1 MVIRRHGFSERFIA
15 TIQENVELDAEQVI
29 AASGLLRFLH
39 SEMKAASRGA
49 KARKNLANHSAIYAT
64 VEDYRN
70 KCPNPD
76 EQIEQLTYGVDIE
89 FAQYSDLL
97 NRARTLHGCSK
108 IQNHGFNNRLR
119 DKFVNNDFGLEGPIL
134 RNPPNYSFNQDLLII
149 EVGDAILNISAAVI
163 AVIDE
168 YLDALREK
176 FLEFIQE
183 IERVVNDNDHEAA
196 IGIIEENLADNSDA
210 RQFEITSFSVMHSFY
225 SLNSTYIGENP
236 ESLKEVAWNLCKTGR
251 TNANDGGIDFV
262 LQPFGKF
269 FQVTEDTNVR
279 KWFLDI
285 EKVSR
290 YPLNFVVKD
299 SRSSEDV
306 LQAIREDAIQT
317 GDYSEDYVEQMVESI
332 QEIITVPN
340 LIEMFNHCTQNGLLG
355 DIMDQILIQSRVEF
369 NIED

>member
-1 MVIRRHGFSERFIA
+1 
-15 TIQENVELDAEQVI
+15 
-29 AASGLLRFLH
+29 
-39 SEMKAASRGA
+39 AASRGA

-70 KCPNPD
+70 KCPNPN

-119 DKFVNNDFGLEGPIL
+119 DKFVNNNFGLEGPIL

-176 FLEFIQE
+176 FLEFIEE

-210 RQFEITSFSVMHSFY
+210 RQFEITSFSVMHCFY
-225 SLNSTYIGENP
+225 STNSTYIGKSWWWVRKVP
-236 ESLKEVAWNLCKTGR
+236 WTLYKTGR

-262 LQPFGKF
+262 LQPLGRFY
-269 FQVTEDTNVR
+269 QVTEDTNVR

-290 YPLNFVVKD
+290 YPITFVVKD
-299 SRSSEDV
+299 SRTSEV
-306 LQAIREDAIQT
+306 ILQAIREDAMEIE
-317 GDYSEDYVEQMVESI
+317 DYSEDYVDNMIECIE
-332 QEIITVPN
+332 EIVNVPT
-340 LIEMFNHCTQNGLLG
+340 LIEMFNHCTENGLLG
-355 DIMDQILIQSRVEF
+355 CIMDQILEQSRVEF
-369 NIED
+369 NIGD